1 MKDPRTF
8 TTALALACWSSLAA
22 ADAQAGGT
30 AADTPTARGAYLVRS
45 MACADCHTPHNPGP
59 HGAEPDL
66 ALGLSGHP
74 QGQVYQAPAA
84 SSGPW
89 VWGGSGT
96 NTAFWGPW
104 GVSYAANLTPDATG
118 LGAWTAGQFVQ
129 AMRSG
134 KHVGAGRPIAPPMP
148 WQSVGQLTEPD
159 LRALFAYLKSQP
171 PVRNAVPGHQP
182 PVSPD
187 GKPGSRD

>member
-1 MKDPRTF
+1 MIAPRTSSTF
-8 TTALALACWSSLAA
+8 LALACWSSLFAA
-22 ADAQAGGT
+22 GAQAAGP
-30 AADTPTARGAYLVRS
+30 AADTPVVRGAYLVRS
-45 MACADCHTPHNPGP
+45 MACADCHTPHKAGP
-59 HGAEPDL
+59 HGAEPDF

-74 QGQVYQAPAA
+74 QGLLLQAPAA

-118 LGAWTAGQFVQ
+118 LGAWTADQFVQ

-134 KHVGAGRPIAPPMP
+134 RHAGADRPIAPPMP
-148 WQSVGQLTEPD
+148 WHSIGQLAEPD
-159 LRALFAYLKSQP
+159 LLALFAYLQSRP
-171 PVRNAVPGHQP
+171 PVRNMVPGYQP
-182 PVSPD
+182 PVPPAARSGAPD
-187 GKPGSRD
+187 

>member
-1 MKDPRTF
+1 MIAPRTSSTF
-8 TTALALACWSSLAA
+8 LALACWSSLFAA
-22 ADAQAGGT
+22 GAQAAGP
-30 AADTPTARGAYLVRS
+30 AADTPVVRGAYLVRS
-45 MACADCHTPHNPGP
+45 MACADCHTPHKAGP
-59 HGAEPDL
+59 HGAEPDF

-74 QGQVYQAPAA
+74 QGLLLQAPAA

-118 LGAWTAGQFVQ
+118 LGAWTADQFVQ

-134 KHVGAGRPIAPPMP
+134 RHAGVGRPIAPPMP
-148 WQSVGQLTEPD
+148 WHSIGQLAEPD
-159 LRALFAYLKSQP
+159 LLALFAYLQSRP
-171 PVRNAVPGHQP
+171 PVRNMVPGYQP
-182 PVSPD
+182 PVPPAARSGAPD
-187 GKPGSRD
+187 